1 VNFCSDFSVGSSDP
15 FSLSLT
21 QTGLSMTAR
30 LSYGP
35 ALMGVPTATSI
46 LADGTSSF
54 TTTVV
59 NQNGVIINAAVAIN
73 SANVGALTGSINEVW
88 TVPGISGE
96 GRLTQNIASAT
107 RTSTTTSAVSSVVGQ
122 AWRAEKL
129 RMLEHRMRHR

>member
-1 VNFCSDFSVGSSDP
+1 
-15 FSLSLT
+15 
-21 QTGLSMTAR
+21 MTAR

-59 NQNGVIINAAVAIN
+59 NQSGVIISAAVAIN
-73 SANVGALTGSINEVW
+73 SASVGALTGSINEVW

-96 GRLTQNIASAT
+96 GRLSQNIASAT
-107 RTSTTTSAVSSVVGQ
+107 RTSTTTSAVGSAVGQ

-129 RMLEHRMRHR
+129 RTLEHRMRNIYDEFHPRA